1 MNNKVCRYLM
11 FLVGLLFNAFGVAF
25 ITKADLGTTP
35 IAALPYTLSLLM
47 PKLTLGNF
55 TILISM
61 LLIASQILIL
71 RNKGSLFD
79 IILQI
84 PISFL
89 FGYVIDFSMWILL
102 NFSPQIYILKFISLL
117 IGSIII
123 SFGAYFEVVGD
134 VTMLPADGLSRAIS
148 IITNIE
154 FGTIKIIADSSQAII
169 ALILGIIFLHELAW
183 VREGTIIGALLIGNM
198 VKYIG
203 RIWKLERIFIEN
215 ESFSNDKQS
224 YEEIKW
230 KNK

>member
-11 FLVGLLFNAFGVAF
+11 FLIGLLFNAFGVAF

-35 IAALPYTLSLLM
+35 IAALPYTLSLLI

-102 NFSPQIYILKFISLL
+102 NFTPQIYIIKFISLL

-154 FGTIKIIADSSQAII
+154 FGTIKFIADSSQAII

>member
-11 FLVGLLFNAFGVAF
+11 FLIGLLFNAFGVAF

-102 NFSPQIYILKFISLL
+102 NFTPQIYIIKFISLL

-169 ALILGIIFLHELAW
+169 ALILGIIFLHELAG

-224 YEEIKW
+224 YEEIK
-230 KNK
+230 

>member
-11 FLVGLLFNAFGVAF
+11 FLIGLLFNAFGVAF

-35 IAALPYTLSLLM
+35 IAALPYTLSILM

-89 FGYVIDFSMWILL
+89 FGYVIDFSMWVLL
-102 NFSPQIYILKFISLL
+102 NFTPQIYIIKFISLL

-154 FGTIKIIADSSQAII
+154 FGTIKFIADSSQAII
-169 ALILGIIFLHELAW
+169 ALILGIIFLHELAG

-224 YEEIKW
+224 YEEIK
-230 KNK
+230 

>member
-102 NFSPQIYILKFISLL
+102 NFTPQIYIIKFISLL

-148 IITNIE
+148 II
-154 FGTIKIIADSSQAII
+154 
-169 ALILGIIFLHELAW
+169 LGIIFLHELAG

-215 ESFSNDKQS
+215 GSFSNDKQS
-224 YEEIKW
+224 YEEIK
-230 KNK
+230 

>member
-102 NFSPQIYILKFISLL
+102 NFSPQIYIIKFISLL

-169 ALILGIIFLHELAW
+169 ALILGIIFLHELAG
-183 VREGTIIGALLIGNM
+183 VR
-198 VKYIG
+198 
-203 RIWKLERIFIEN
+203 
-215 ESFSNDKQS
+215 
-224 YEEIKW
+224 
-230 KNK
+230 

>member
-11 FLVGLLFNAFGVAF
+11 FLIGLLFNAFGVAF

-55 TILISM
+55 TILICM

-102 NFSPQIYILKFISLL
+102 NFTPQIYIIKFISLL

-154 FGTIKIIADSSQAII
+154 FGTIKFIADSSQAII
-169 ALILGIIFLHELAW
+169 ALILGIIFLHELAG

-224 YEEIKW
+224 YEEIK
-230 KNK
+230 

>member
-1 MNNKVCRYLM
+1 M

-89 FGYVIDFSMWILL
+89 FGYVIDFSMWVLL
-102 NFSPQIYILKFISLL
+102 NFTPQIYIIKFISLL

-154 FGTIKIIADSSQAII
+154 FGTIKFIADSSQAII
-169 ALILGIIFLHELAW
+169 ALILGIIFLHELAG

-224 YEEIKW
+224 YEEIK
-230 KNK
+230 

>member
-11 FLVGLLFNAFGVAF
+11 FLIGLLFNAFGVAF

-102 NFSPQIYILKFISLL
+102 NFTPQIYIIKFISLL

-154 FGTIKIIADSSQAII
+154 FGTIKFIADSSQAII
-169 ALILGIIFLHELAW
+169 ALILGIIFLHELAA

-224 YEEIKW
+224 YEEIK
-230 KNK
+230 

>member
-11 FLVGLLFNAFGVAF
+11 FLIGLLFNAFGVAF

-35 IAALPYTLSLLM
+35 IAALPYTLSLLI

-102 NFSPQIYILKFISLL
+102 NFTPQIYIIKFISLL

-154 FGTIKIIADSSQAII
+154 FGTIKFIADSSQAII
-169 ALILGIIFLHELAW
+169 ALILGIIFLHELAG

-224 YEEIKW
+224 YEEIK
-230 KNK
+230 

>member
-1 MNNKVCRYLM
+1 MNKKVYRYIM
-11 FLVGLLFNAFGVAF
+11 FLIGLLFNAFGVAF

-102 NFSPQIYILKFISLL
+102 NFTPQIYIIKFISLL

-154 FGTIKIIADSSQAII
+154 FGTIKFIADSSQAII
-169 ALILGIIFLHELAW
+169 ALILGIIFLHELAG

-224 YEEIKW
+224 YEEIK
-230 KNK
+230 

>member
-102 NFSPQIYILKFISLL
+102 NFTPQIYIIKFISLL

-154 FGTIKIIADSSQAII
+154 FGTIKFIADSSQAII
-169 ALILGIIFLHELAW
+169 ALILGIIFLHELAG

-215 ESFSNDKQS
+215 ESFSNNKQ
-224 YEEIKW
+224 YEEIK
-230 KNK
+230 

>member
-102 NFSPQIYILKFISLL
+102 NFTPQIYIIKFISLL

-154 FGTIKIIADSSQAII
+154 FGTIKFIADSSQAII
-169 ALILGIIFLHELAW
+169 ALILGIIFLHELAG

-224 YEEIKW
+224 YEEIK
-230 KNK
+230 

>member
-11 FLVGLLFNAFGVAF
+11 FLIGLLFNAFGVAF

-102 NFSPQIYILKFISLL
+102 NFTPQIYIIKFISLL

-154 FGTIKIIADSSQAII
+154 FGTIKFIADSSQAII
-169 ALILGIIFLHELAW
+169 ALILGIIFLHELAGL
-183 VREGTIIGALLIGNM
+183 REGTIIGALLIGNM

-203 RIWKLERIFIEN
+203 RIWKLERIFIEKN
-215 ESFSNDKQS
+215 LFLMISNRMK
-224 YEEIKW
+224 K
-230 KNK
+230 

>member
-102 NFSPQIYILKFISLL
+102 NFSPQIYILKLISLL

-169 ALILGIIFLHELAW
+169 ALILGIIFLHELAG

-224 YEEIKW
+224 YEEIK
-230 KNK
+230 

>member
-1 MNNKVCRYLM
+1 MNKKVYRYLM

-102 NFSPQIYILKFISLL
+102 NFTPQIYIIKFISLL

-154 FGTIKIIADSSQAII
+154 FGTIKFIADSSQAII

>member
-102 NFSPQIYILKFISLL
+102 NFSPQIYILKLISLL

-154 FGTIKIIADSSQAII
+154 FGTIKFIADSSQAII
-169 ALILGIIFLHELAW
+169 ALILGIIFLHELAG

-215 ESFSNDKQS
+215 ESFSNNKQ
-224 YEEIKW
+224 YEEIK
-230 KNK
+230 

>member
-11 FLVGLLFNAFGVAF
+11 FLIGLLFNAFGVAF

-102 NFSPQIYILKFISLL
+102 NFSPQIYILKLISLL

-154 FGTIKIIADSSQAII
+154 FGTIKFIADSSQAII
-169 ALILGIIFLHELAW
+169 ALILGIIFLHELAG

-224 YEEIKW
+224 YEKIK
-230 KNK
+230 

>member
-11 FLVGLLFNAFGVAF
+11 FLIGLLFNAFGVAF

-102 NFSPQIYILKFISLL
+102 NFTPQIYIIKFISLL

-154 FGTIKIIADSSQAII
+154 FGTIKFIADSSQAII
-169 ALILGIIFLHELAW
+169 ALILGIIFLHELAG

-215 ESFSNDKQS
+215 GSFSNDKQS
-224 YEEIKW
+224 YEEIK
-230 KNK
+230 

>member
-11 FLVGLLFNAFGVAF
+11 FLIGLLFNAFGVAF

-102 NFSPQIYILKFISLL
+102 NFTPQIYIIKFISLL

-154 FGTIKIIADSSQAII
+154 FGTIKFIADSSQAII
-169 ALILGIIFLHELAW
+169 ALILGIIFLHELAG

-203 RIWKLERIFIEN
+203 RIWKLERIFIEKN
-215 ESFSNDKQS
+215 LFLMISNRMK
-224 YEEIKW
+224 K
-230 KNK
+230 

>member
-11 FLVGLLFNAFGVAF
+11 FLIGLLFNAFGVAF

-55 TILISM
+55 PILISM

-102 NFSPQIYILKFISLL
+102 NFTPQIYIIKFISLL

-169 ALILGIIFLHELAW
+169 ALILGIIFLHELAG

-224 YEEIKW
+224 YEEIK
-230 KNK
+230 

>member
-1 MNNKVCRYLM
+1 
-11 FLVGLLFNAFGVAF
+11 
-25 ITKADLGTTP
+25 
-35 IAALPYTLSLLM
+35 M

-102 NFSPQIYILKFISLL
+102 NFSPQIYILKLISLL

-123 SFGAYFEVVGD
+123 SFGAYFEVVRD

-154 FGTIKIIADSSQAII
+154 FGTIKFIADSSQAII
-169 ALILGIIFLHELAW
+169 ALILGIIFLHELAG

-224 YEEIKW
+224 YEEIK
-230 KNK
+230 

>member
-11 FLVGLLFNAFGVAF
+11 FLIGLLFNAFGVAF

-102 NFSPQIYILKFISLL
+102 NFTPQIYIIKFISLL

-154 FGTIKIIADSSQAII
+154 FGTIKFIADSSQAII
-169 ALILGIIFLHELAW
+169 ALILGIIFLHELAG

-203 RIWKLERIFIEN
+203 RIWKLERILFEN

-224 YEEIKW
+224 YEEIK
-230 KNK
+230 

>member
-102 NFSPQIYILKFISLL
+102 NFTPQIYIIKFISLL

-169 ALILGIIFLHELAW
+169 ALILGIIFLHELAG

-224 YEEIKW
+224 YEEIK
-230 KNK
+230 

>member
-11 FLVGLLFNAFGVAF
+11 FLIGLLFNAFGVAF

-35 IAALPYTLSLLM
+35 IAALPYTLSLLI

-55 TILISM
+55 TILICM

-102 NFSPQIYILKFISLL
+102 NFTPQIYIIKFISLL

-154 FGTIKIIADSSQAII
+154 FGTIKFIADSSQAII
-169 ALILGIIFLHELAW
+169 ALILGIIFLHELAG

-224 YEEIKW
+224 YEEIK
-230 KNK
+230 

>member
-11 FLVGLLFNAFGVAF
+11 FLIGLLFNAFGVAF

-35 IAALPYTLSLLM
+35 IAALPYTLSILM

-102 NFSPQIYILKFISLL
+102 NFTPQIYIIKFISLL

-154 FGTIKIIADSSQAII
+154 FGTIKFIADSSQAII
-169 ALILGIIFLHELAW
+169 ALILGIIFLHELAG

-224 YEEIKW
+224 YEEIK
-230 KNK
+230 

>member
-1 MNNKVCRYLM
+1 M
-11 FLVGLLFNAFGVAF
+11 FLIGLLFNAFGVAF

-102 NFSPQIYILKFISLL
+102 NFTPQIYIIKFISLL

-154 FGTIKIIADSSQAII
+154 FGTIKFIADSSQAII
-169 ALILGIIFLHELAW
+169 ALILGIIFLHELAG

-224 YEEIKW
+224 YEEIK
-230 KNK
+230 

>member
-11 FLVGLLFNAFGVAF
+11 FLIGLLFNAFGVAF

-102 NFSPQIYILKFISLL
+102 NFTPQIYIIKFISLL

-154 FGTIKIIADSSQAII
+154 FGTIKFIADSSQAII
-169 ALILGIIFLHELAW
+169 ALILGIIFLHELAG

-224 YEEIKW
+224 YEEIK
-230 KNK
+230 

>member
-1 MNNKVCRYLM
+1 MNNKVCRYMM
-11 FLVGLLFNAFGVAF
+11 FLIGLLFNAFGVAF

-102 NFSPQIYILKFISLL
+102 NFSPQIYILKLISLL

-154 FGTIKIIADSSQAII
+154 FGTIKFIADSSQAII
-169 ALILGIIFLHELAW
+169 ALILGIIFLHELAG

-215 ESFSNDKQS
+215 GSFSNDKQS
-224 YEEIKW
+224 YEEIK
-230 KNK
+230 

>member
-11 FLVGLLFNAFGVAF
+11 FLIGLLSNAFGVAF

-102 NFSPQIYILKFISLL
+102 NFTPQIYIIKFISLL

-154 FGTIKIIADSSQAII
+154 FGTIKFIADSSQAII
-169 ALILGIIFLHELAW
+169 ALILGIIFLHELAG

-224 YEEIKW
+224 YEEIK
-230 KNK
+230 

>member
-102 NFSPQIYILKFISLL
+102 NFTPQIYIIKFISLL

-154 FGTIKIIADSSQAII
+154 FGTIKFIADSSQAII
-169 ALILGIIFLHELAW
+169 ALILGIIFLHELAG

-215 ESFSNDKQS
+215 GSFSNDKQS
-224 YEEIKW
+224 YEEIK
-230 KNK
+230 

>member
-11 FLVGLLFNAFGVAF
+11 FLIGLLFNAFGVAF

-89 FGYVIDFSMWILL
+89 FGYVIDFSMWVLL
-102 NFSPQIYILKFISLL
+102 NFTPQIYIIKFISLL

-154 FGTIKIIADSSQAII
+154 FGTIKFIADSSQAII
-169 ALILGIIFLHELAW
+169 ALILGIIFLHELAG

-224 YEEIKW
+224 YEEIK
-230 KNK
+230 

>member
-102 NFSPQIYILKFISLL
+102 NFSPQIYILKLISLL

-154 FGTIKIIADSSQAII
+154 FGTIKFIADSSQAII
-169 ALILGIIFLHELAW
+169 ALILGIIFLHELAG

-224 YEEIKW
+224 YEEIK
-230 KNK
+230 

>member
-1 MNNKVCRYLM
+1 
-11 FLVGLLFNAFGVAF
+11 
-25 ITKADLGTTP
+25 
-35 IAALPYTLSLLM
+35 M

-55 TILISM
+55 TILICM

-102 NFSPQIYILKFISLL
+102 NFSPQTYILKLISLL

-154 FGTIKIIADSSQAII
+154 FGTIKFIADSSQAII
-169 ALILGIIFLHELAW
+169 ALILGIIFLHELAG

-224 YEEIKW
+224 YEEIK
-230 KNK
+230 